1 MPWKN
6 YNPKLAMPNHYKY
19 LSDWGRVIPTS
30 DEIAWTTNPKH
41 NWVYN
46 KLQVAISQNLPA
58 GPTGTDPTTYPVI
71 IKPITNLHGG
81 GVGAVLCHNEQQY
94 QEYKSL
100 AGYFWS
106 KYLFGTHY
114 STDLIVVNGE
124 IMFDVSFIGEKLQL
138 GLFDYWKLAPT
149 NKNTLHKLQAWV
161 TNNLATYTGCLNVET
176 LDDYIIEAHLRMG
189 DIDRLGDTGL
199 LEAIHVLYNANRW
212 VYTDSIP
219 DEFYISALFGQ
230 HNKQF
235 SINSTL
241 ANFLFKSLVYFQLDQ
256 SNVEEMGK
264 PVKGQRLALFCDHSL
279 NKTIDA
285 RNIAIALFNPEID
298 GSFVQPLTGYINL
311 RI

>member
-6 YNPKLAMPNHYKY
+6 YNPKLAMPNYYKY
-19 LSDWGRVIPTS
+19 LSDWGSVIPTS
-30 DEIAWTTNPKH
+30 DEVAWTTNPKH

-46 KLQVAISQNLPA
+46 KLQVALSQKLPA
-58 GPTGTDPTTYPVI
+58 GPIGTDPTTYPVI
-71 IKPITNLHGG
+71 IKPITNLYGG
-81 GVGAVLCHNEQQY
+81 GVGAILCHNAEQYSQY
-94 QEYKSL
+94 KNL

-114 STDLIVVNGE
+114 STDLIVVKGK
-124 IMFDVSFIGEKLQL
+124 IVFDVSFIGEKLQL

-149 NKNTLHKLQAWV
+149 NKNTLYKLQSWV
-161 TNNLATYTGCLNVET
+161 DNNIPDYTGCLNVET

-241 ANFLFKSLVYFQLDQ
+241 AKFLFKSLVYFQLDQ
-256 SNVEEMGK
+256 NNIEEMGS

-279 NKTIDA
+279 DKTIEA